1 MIQGKYKLSNPEYL
15 DTPAMLTYPH
25 LVEHNI
31 DEIIRICGSSENVVP
46 HAKTHKS
53 SDILNMQLAKGI
65 KSYKCATLKEAEVV
79 AECGASQVIIAYPM
93 VHPRK
98 LERFISLTK
107 SFPETDFRVIAS
119 TEKHLNLLSIASK
132 NIPKNIGVYMDL
144 DTGMRRT
151 GVQPGSS
158 AIKFYKLI
166 DETLGIE
173 PIGIHVFDGE
183 TLYIPDFEQRS
194 RIVGKNILRMEEI
207 WESVSESGIQVK
219 DNLAGG
225 SWSFQHYADDPN
237 IRPTPGTWIYWDTRN
252 AEMDEL
258 GFQIASLVLGQVVD
272 DDTEMDTVTVD
283 IGSKSCSSDQPLE
296 HRFKL
301 VQHPETELVLQNEE
315 HAVVRLNG
323 ASLNVGDFVLAAPGH
338 ACTMTVKFPYTNAV
352 SEEGK
357 LVGIYQH
364 DARDR

>member
-1 MIQGKYKLSNPEYL
+1 MIQGKYKLSNPDSL
-15 DTPAMLTYPH
+15 DTPAMITYPH
-25 LVEHNI
+25 LVEQNI
-31 DEIIRICGSSENVVP
+31 DEIIRICGSSDNVVP

-53 SDILNMQLAKGI
+53 SDILKLQLDRGI

-98 LERFISLTK
+98 LERFANLTK
-107 SFPETDFRVIAS
+107 SFPQTDFRAIAG
-119 TEKHLNLLSIASK
+119 TQKHLNLLSAASK
-132 NIPKNIGVYMDL
+132 NSDRNIGVYMDL

-158 AIKFYKLI
+158 AIQFYQAI
-166 DETLGIE
+166 DKAQGIE
-173 PIGIHVFDGE
+173 PMGIHVFDGE

-194 RIVGKNILRMEEI
+194 VMVRKNICKMEEI
-207 WESVSESGIQVK
+207 WESARYSGIQVK

-225 SWSFQHYADDPN
+225 SWSFQHYADHPY

-272 DDTEMDTVTVD
+272 DDTEMNTVTVD

-301 VQHPETELVLQNEE
+301 IQYPETELVLQNEE
-315 HAVVRLNG
+315 HAVVKLNG
-323 ASLNVGDFVLAAPGH
+323 ASLKVGDFVLAAPGH
-338 ACTMTVKFPYTNAV
+338 ACTLTVKFPYTNVV
-352 SEEGK
+352 SEDGSIE
-357 LVGIYQH
+357 GIYQH